1 MRPSP
6 EVDGL
11 GQEAGG
17 ERLHRWPSRMN
28 DDMLKCITL
37 ATFYITVATLH
48 YSILHYII
56 VATLH
61 IYS

>member
-17 ERLHRWPSRMN
+17 ECLHRWSSRMN
-28 DDMLKCITL
+28 VP
-37 ATFYITVATLH
+37 TFYITVATLH